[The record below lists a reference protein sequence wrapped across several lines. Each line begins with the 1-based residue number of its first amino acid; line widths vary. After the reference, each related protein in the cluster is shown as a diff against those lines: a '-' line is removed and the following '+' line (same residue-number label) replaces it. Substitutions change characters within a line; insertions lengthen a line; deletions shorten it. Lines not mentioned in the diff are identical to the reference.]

1 MFIGTEGEGK
11 ERRKEKTGAEKEEGV
26 GREKEEGRMEGR
38 SPTLSSVRED
48 RKQSL

>member
-11 ERRKEKTGAEKEEGV
+11 ERKEKTGAEKEEGV
-26 GREKEEGRMEGR
+26 GREKEEGGMEGR

-48 RKQSL
+48 RKQFF